1 MGFPAKLKNMN
12 LHLQG
17 RGHRGIVSEVTLP
30 KLAHKLIEYRN
41 AGMLAPLQSTIG
53 LEKLE
58 LDFTNAGLVKSALRD
73 FGAAAYD
80 EVVARFSGAYQED
93 GSGAVSTVE
102 VTVIGQ
108 YIEID
113 MGNAKV
119 GDDTAHKAKLS
130 CVYYQLDVDGENWIT
145 IDVMGNVFIVF
156 GVDRNAEIRAAV
168 AD

>member
-1 MGFPAKLKNMN
+1 MGFPAKLKDMN
-12 LHLQG
+12 LHLG
-17 RGHRGIVSEVTLP
+17 GVGHKGIVSEVTLP
-30 KLAHKLIEYRN
+30 KLTQKLIEWRN
-41 AGMLAPLQSTIG
+41 GGMIAPLQSVLG

-58 LDFTNAGLVKSALRD
+58 LDFTNAGLIKTAIKD

-80 EVVARFSGAYQED
+80 AVVARFSGAYQED
-93 GSGAVSTVE
+93 GSGAVSTLVASC
-102 VTVIGQ
+102 VGQ

-130 CVYYQLDVDGENWIT
+130 LAYYELVVDGVQWLE
-145 IDVMGNVFIVF
+145 IDIMNNVFNVF
-156 GVDRNAEIRAAV
+156 GVDRYAEIRAAT